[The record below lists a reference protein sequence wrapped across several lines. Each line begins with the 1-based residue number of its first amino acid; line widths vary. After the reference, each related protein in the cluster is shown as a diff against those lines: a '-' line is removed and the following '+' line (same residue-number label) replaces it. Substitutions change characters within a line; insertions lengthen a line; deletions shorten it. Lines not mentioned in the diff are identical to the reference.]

1 MNTNELL
8 KRIALLE
15 SVNDY
20 LETEV
25 SNLDHLMRKVGF
37 KHGLETVKATAS
49 ELIDRG
55 LVEIDFD

>member
-8 KRIALLE
+8 KKIALLE
-15 SVNDY
+15 SINDY

-25 SNLDHLMRKVGF
+25 SNLDILMRKVGF
-37 KHGLETVKATAS
+37 KNGLETVKATAT

-55 LVEIDFD
+55 LVEID